1 MQQKATP
8 SEVSEPRQEQT
19 MSLEGGFYQRDRSWH
34 PAALTPQ
41 YKTSVLRSPQYP
53 LLALDNTISEMTG
66 PRFGHNK
73 IGPLDND
80 LIRNFAKTGDAIG
93 QRIIV
98 YGRVLDENARPVPGA
113 LVEFWQANAGGRYR
127 HKKETYLAAID
138 PNFGGCG
145 RAITDEDGRYWFRT
159 IKPGAYPVAER
170 RQRLAPGA
178 YPLLALRPCLRPAP
192 DHPDV
197 FRGRSDD
204 LAMPDRLDDCGQGG
218 DRPAHRRAR
227 PQRHAAHGRARLQVR
242 HRAARAPLDHVREPD
257 GGELMF
263 QTLTTLKESPSQT
276 AGPYIH
282 IGATPNWVEITGVW
296 DEDLGLVL
304 VDPETKGER
313 ILVKGRIFDG
323 SGHPIKDA
331 LVEIWQAD
339 ADGLYNS
346 PEEKRGKADPHFVGW
361 GRQPTDGTTGE
372 YRFETI
378 KPGRVPY
385 KDGRPMA
392 PHITFWIVA
401 RGINIGL
408 HTRLYFGD
416 EEAANAECPVLA
428 RIEHKVRLATLIA
441 ARSEENG
448 MPTYTFD
455 IHLQGDKETVFFD
468 I

>member
-1 MQQKATP
+1 
-8 SEVSEPRQEQT
+8 
-19 MSLEGGFYQRDRSWH
+19 
-34 PAALTPQ
+34 
-41 YKTSVLRSPQYP
+41 
-53 LLALDNTISEMTG
+53 
-66 PRFGHNK
+66 
-73 IGPLDND
+73 
-80 LIRNFAKTGDAIG
+80 
-93 QRIIV
+93 
-98 YGRVLDENARPVPGA
+98 
-113 LVEFWQANAGGRYR
+113 
-127 HKKETYLAAID
+127 
-138 PNFGGCG
+138 
-145 RAITDEDGRYWFRT
+145 
-159 IKPGAYPVAER
+159 
-170 RQRLAPGA
+170 
-178 YPLLALRPCLRPAP
+178 
-192 DHPDV
+192 
-197 FRGRSDD
+197 
-204 LAMPDRLDDCGQGG
+204 
-218 DRPAHRRAR
+218 
-227 PQRHAAHGRARLQVR
+227 
-242 HRAARAPLDHVREPD
+242 
-257 GGELMF
+257 MF
-263 QTLTTLKESPSQT
+263 QRLTTLKESPSQT

-304 VDPETKGER
+304 VGPETKGER

-346 PEEKRGKADPHFVGW
+346 PEEKRGKADPNFVGW

-385 KDGRPMA
+385 KDGRLMA
-392 PHITFWIVA
+392 PHITVWIVA

-416 EEAANAECPVLA
+416 EAAANAECPVLA

-448 MPTYTFD
+448 MPAYTFD